1 MSITDLD
8 KLKLNLQ
15 EEEYPYFTDEQ
26 LVMLLES
33 NENNVL
39 KASWRGCLLKGAT
52 DDEIKIGPI
61 ETKSSNS
68 SYWLTL
74 ADIYETDY
82 LEEKSKNET
91 TNTGYKTS
99 MTRADG
105 Q

>member
-26 LVMLLES
+26 LQLLLES
-33 NENNVL
+33 NDNNIL

-74 ADIYETDY
+74 ADIYKSDY

-91 TNTGYKTS
+91 TVTGYKTS
-99 MTRADG
+99 MVRVDG
-105 Q
+105 R

>member
-1 MSITDLD
+1 MAINNLD

-26 LVMLLES
+26 LQLLLES
-33 NENNVL
+33 NDNNIL

-74 ADIYETDY
+74 ADIYKTDY

-91 TNTGYKTS
+91 TITGYKTS
-99 MTRADG
+99 MIRADG

>member
-1 MSITDLD
+1 MAINNLD

-26 LVMLLES
+26 LQLLLES
-33 NENNVL
+33 NDNNIL

-74 ADIYETDY
+74 ADIYKTDY
-82 LEEKSKNET
+82 LEEKSKNEIT
-91 TNTGYKTS
+91 ITGYKTS
-99 MTRADG
+99 MTRVDG

>member
-1 MSITDLD
+1 MAINNLD

-26 LVMLLES
+26 LQLLLES
-33 NENNVL
+33 NDNNIL

-74 ADIYETDY
+74 ADIYKTDY
-82 LEEKSKNET
+82 LEEKSKNEIT
-91 TNTGYKTS
+91 ITGYKTS
-99 MTRADG
+99 MIRADG

>member
-1 MSITDLD
+1 MSITNLD

-26 LVMLLES
+26 LQLLLES
-33 NENNVL
+33 NDNNIL

-74 ADIYETDY
+74 ADIYKSDY

-91 TNTGYKTS
+91 TVTGYKTS
-99 MTRADG
+99 MVRVDG

>member
-1 MSITDLD
+1 MVINNLD

-26 LVMLLES
+26 LQLLLES
-33 NENNVL
+33 NDNNIL

-74 ADIYETDY
+74 ADIYKTDY

-91 TNTGYKTS
+91 TITGYKTS
-99 MTRADG
+99 MIRADG